1 MGVQD
6 RAGEKDVIDCE
17 VRPTGGA
24 EGLGE
29 FDKMWVWVRWV

>member
-1 MGVQD
+1 MGVQY

-24 EGLGE
+24 DGTG
-29 FDKMWVWVRWV
+29 RIR